1 MAPSDDMLDDEDYPA
16 YTMGRAAEIVGC
28 SQDFLR
34 RLGDAELI
42 DPHRSAGGHRRYSRH
57 QLELAA
63 RVRGLLDDGHLL
75 SSAQVIVQ
83 LQDDL
88 ADARSDVDTA
98 RAERDT
104 ARGERDA
111 AARGAGPAAS

>member
-1 MAPSDDMLDDEDYPA
+1 VRVQH
-16 YTMGRAAEIVGC
+16 T
-28 SQDFLR
+28 
-34 RLGDAELI
+34 
-42 DPHRSAGGHRRYSRH
+42 GGHRRYSRH

-75 SSAQVIVQ
+75 GSAQVIVQ

-88 ADARSDVDTA
+88 AEAAGDRDTA

-104 ARGERDA
+104 ARQQLRD
-111 AARGAGPAAS
+111 RR